1 MAPVQRITR
10 YPLLINEVDGLYT
23 RATNAAETLGISLT
37 AEQKQKV
44 FLTKEALTLS
54 LDLCHY
60 VNDMMD
66 AGRILGYPVS
76 YIFKLHLMV
85 KKQN

>member
-1 MAPVQRITR
+1 MAPVQRVTR
-10 YPLLINEVDGLYT
+10 YPLLINEIDGLYT
-23 RATNAAETLGISLT
+23 KATIAAESVGISLT
-37 AEQKQKV
+37 AEQEQKIS
-44 FLTKEALTLS
+44 FMKEALTLA

-76 YIFKLHLMV
+76 YIF
-85 KKQN
+85 